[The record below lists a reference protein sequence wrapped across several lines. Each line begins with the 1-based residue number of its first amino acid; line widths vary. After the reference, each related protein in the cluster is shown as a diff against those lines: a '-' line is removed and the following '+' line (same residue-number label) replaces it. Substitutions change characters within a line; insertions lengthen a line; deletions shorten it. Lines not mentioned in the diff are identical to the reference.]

1 MGGPTPT
8 GEPPPSLSLSPMRQ
22 PSPVPPRP
30 PAPAPPQPPA
40 TAPPSLV
47 PLLLVV
53 PLSSS
58 NEVLPTGENAHVLPM
73 GEDAPM
79 LPMGEDAPM
88 LPPSSSKEVVPVP
101 IAVVAPSV
109 GIQDGMDPYSTYVLT
124 VRIIRAGSRFEGAW
138 VFDWTIDSDTT
149 NFKDFVDDIC
159 EKYPWGIDETVT
171 VQYLDSGLNLFC
183 TISSNNDL
191 MTIFKCFGQNKTGD
205 VFITINGSSD
215 ESIIGKLCT
224 PSVPIPSQA
233 CISQISNEPLEDG
246 GKRHVVNL
254 EEKNM
259 HMQRMASFRKALY
272 TRIVVHNISEGWQ
285 TCKEADPDAK
295 EAYALLAK
303 TRQKRKKTTPSNS
316 STCAANTVQ
325 IVTST
330 STPTLVGLPSKKK
343 RAAAPDSSSC
353 NLTTCANANAIS
365 ASSSGPNQTQNQCA
379 LLPVTVTEASTPP
392 PKAKAKGK
400 NKAITALPDSPSM
413 STRSKKKLTSTSPSM
428 STRSKRK
435 LI

>member
-8 GEPPPSLSLSPMRQ
+8 GEPPPSLSSSPMRQ
-22 PSPVPPRP
+22 PSPVPPRPPALAPPQP

-53 PLSSS
+53 PSSSS

-79 LPMGEDAPM
+79 LPMGEDALM

-109 GIQDGMDPYSTYVLT
+109 GIQDGVDPYSTYVLT

-183 TISSNNDL
+183 TISSDNDL
-191 MTIFKCFGQNKTGD
+191 MTMLKCFGQNKTGD

-233 CISQISNEPLEDG
+233 CISQISNEPLED
-246 GKRHVVNL
+246 
-254 EEKNM
+254 
-259 HMQRMASFRKALY
+259 
-272 TRIVVHNISEGWQ
+272 
-285 TCKEADPDAK
+285 
-295 EAYALLAK
+295 
-303 TRQKRKKTTPSNS
+303 
-316 STCAANTVQ
+316 VQ

-330 STPTLVGLPSKKK
+330 STPTLVGPPSKKK

-353 NLTTCANANAIS
+353 NLTTCANANATS
-365 ASSSGPNQTQNQCA
+365 VSSSGPNQTQNQCA